1 MNRPPVDRIL
11 CGDAFA
17 LILDLPDESVNLVI
31 TSPPYFHQ
39 REYLS
44 GGNADELGR
53 EKRVGDYLD
62 RLLTLFR
69 ECVRVV
75 RSDGSVVV
83 NLGDASRNGS
93 LLGIPCRFAA
103 AALDTGLVRL
113 VNEVTWVKRN
123 VRPRGHRRRLLAST
137 EPFFHFAKSER
148 YAYHPEDF
156 LADEPAGD
164 RKPKPQNAE
173 RLGRQY
179 PFASL
184 RTSLELIA
192 RAKLTDSQKQEARTV
207 LLNVLHEI
215 REGRIVGFRMK
226 LRGIHLPPK
235 EGEGGQQSQWKRRG
249 FVVWRQI
256 GRPLKR
262 DVIETAV
269 ECVPGASHSAIYP
282 VKIVVEFLRLLT
294 RPGDLVLDP
303 FIGSGTT
310 AIACKMT
317 GRRYVGFELNPAFCR
332 DAEEKLRFQTDTHA

>member
-1 MNRPPVDRIL
+1 MSQPPVDRIL
-11 CGDAFA
+11 CGDAFT
-17 LILDLPDESVNLVI
+17 LIRDLPDESVNLVI
-31 TSPPYFHQ
+31 TSPPYFQQ
-39 REYLS
+39 REYVS
-44 GGNADELGR
+44 GPDRADELGR
-53 EKRVGDYLD
+53 EKRVGDYLA
-62 RLLTLFR
+62 RLLALFR

-93 LLGIPCRFAA
+93 LLGIPYRFAA
-103 AALDTGLVRL
+103 ATIDTGLVRL

-123 VRPRGHRRRLLAST
+123 VRPRGHRRRLLPAT

-148 YAYHPEDF
+148 YVYHPEDF
-156 LADEPAGD
+156 LADEPAD
-164 RKPKPQNAE
+164 AKKPTPQNAE

-179 PFASL
+179 
-184 RTSLELIA
+184 LELIA

-207 LLNVLHEI
+207 LLNAIREV

-226 LRGIHLPPK
+226 LRGIHRPPK
-235 EGEGGQQSQWKRRG
+235 EGEGGQQAQWKRRG
-249 FVVWRQI
+249 FAVWRRI

-303 FIGSGTT
+303 FMGSGTT

-332 DAEEKLRFQTDTHA
+332 DAEAKLRFQTDDHA